1 MNPYLG
7 NDTAMNCSQETAAR
21 IDREVIALIDKA
33 YDQARA
39 ILKDNRSK
47 LDEIARVLIERE
59 TISGQEFMDILNAPV
74 ALPAKQ
80 EENAE

>member
-1 MNPYLG
+1 
-7 NDTAMNCSQETAAR
+7 MNCSQETAAR

-33 YDQARA
+33 YDQAKT

-47 LDEIARVLIERE
+47 LDEIAHVLIARE
-59 TISGQEFMDILNAPV
+59 TITGQEFMDILNAPV

-80 EENAE
+80 EPGEETENEG